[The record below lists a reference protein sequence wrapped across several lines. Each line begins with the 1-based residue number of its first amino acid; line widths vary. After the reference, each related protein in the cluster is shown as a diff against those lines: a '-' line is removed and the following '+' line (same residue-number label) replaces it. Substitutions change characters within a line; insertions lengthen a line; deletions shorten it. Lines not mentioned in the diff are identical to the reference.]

1 VAKDQWK
8 RQPAEALRIVT
19 TEQWKGVQQRLATSA
34 RNFIRRGDGQVVS
47 KPEMVRGKHLL
58 SGFLICG
65 EPDATRPRGI
75 CGAPLIVLRHGRDNR
90 LAYACRD
97 RREGRGCQ
105 NKSAVPCKEAHE
117 AVILALRRTFSAESF
132 EAHLASIAND
142 ADARAHRDAE
152 RANLLVEIPKLAA
165 AEAKLAKLVAVTDDV
180 DALVAQ
186 LKLTQADRKA
196 AEARVGELAWII
208 HERSLCQSDGLNWTV
223 AARGGVDE

>member
-1 VAKDQWK
+1 
-8 RQPAEALRIVT
+8 
-19 TEQWKGVQQRLATSA
+19 
-34 RNFIRRGDGQVVS
+34 
-47 KPEMVRGKHLL
+47 
-58 SGFLICG
+58 
-65 EPDATRPRGI
+65 
-75 CGAPLIVLRHGRDNR
+75 LIVLRHGRDNR

-196 AEARVGELAWII
+196 AEARVGELEGIELDIRASRDQVEKLKATWG
-208 HERSLCQSDGLNWTV
+208 RMVDP
-223 AARGGVDE
+223 ARRPQRAST